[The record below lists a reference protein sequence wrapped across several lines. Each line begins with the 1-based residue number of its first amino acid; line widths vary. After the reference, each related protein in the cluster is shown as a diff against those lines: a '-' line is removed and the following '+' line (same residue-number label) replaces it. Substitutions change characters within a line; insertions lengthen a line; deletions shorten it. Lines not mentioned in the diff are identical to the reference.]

1 MGSAVKMRTDYTADD
16 LRRLATR
23 TKDVR
28 QSRRLLSLA
37 AVVSGMSREEAA
49 RTGGMDRQTLR

>member
-1 MGSAVKMRTDYTADD
+1 MGTAVKMRTDYTAGE

-23 TKDVR
+23 TRDVR

-37 AVVSGMSREEAA
+37 AVADGMSREEAA
-49 RTGGMDRQTLR
+49 RVHRQ